1 MKIIYVGSDP
11 HVVADLKRSG
21 SVIDVLTR
29 EQRVVSRVRRS
40 AYDCMVLDLDD
51 QSAVLELCSALR
63 HDENWISI
71 LLVCRGSEPGTTG
84 VFGLDAGAD
93 DFIAVP
99 YEIPELLARV
109 RALARRTPRPRPSIL
124 KVGDLQLDPST
135 RIVQRGPATI
145 ELVGRQ
151 FSLLEFLM
159 RNSGIA
165 LSRLQILES
174 VWGIDYEGTSNVVD
188 VYVGYLRRKIDRPF
202 GTSTI
207 KAVRGVGYMLAP
219 EHDTIRIPDVV
230 GGERRGSI
238 RAQHRRATRPLN
250 PV

>member
-21 SVIDVLTR
+21 SVIDVVTR
-29 EQRVVSRVRRS
+29 EQRVIARVRKGS
-40 AYDCMVLDLDD
+40 YDCAVLDLDD
-51 QSAVLELCSALR
+51 ESHVLEICSALR
-63 HDENWISI
+63 HDGNWISI
-71 LLVCRGSEPGTTG
+71 LLVCRGADPGVTG
-84 VFGLDAGAD
+84 VAALDSGAD

-99 YEIPELLARV
+99 YAVPELLARV
-109 RALARRTPRPRPSIL
+109 RALARRTPHPRPSVL

-135 RIVQRGPATI
+135 RLVERAGRNI

-151 FSLLEFLM
+151 FALLEFLM

-174 VWGIDYEGTSNVVD
+174 VWGYEYGGTSNVVD
-188 VYVGYLRRKIDRPF
+188 VYIGYLRRKIDKPF

-207 KAVRGVGYMLAP
+207 KAIRGIGYMLAP
-219 EHDTIRIPDVV
+219 DHDTIRIPAAV
-230 GGERRGSI
+230 GDERGTGAHI
-238 RAQHRRATRPLN
+238 HRPHRTLN
-250 PV
+250 KV